1 MIYAQ
6 NGDVKNRAAIKS
18 IHILHGFQFTL
29 YDLPSRLNPYFS
41 NHA

>member
-18 IHILHGFQFTL
+18 IHNLHGFQFTL
-29 YDLPSRLNPYFS
+29 YDLPSRPNPYLL
-41 NHA
+41 NHS